1 VTMSGFTEGSISQES
16 SSADF
21 AVPEAYAGKGWTAG
35 IKSVDDLWKMTNNA
49 QSLIGKRT
57 VPSQDASDEE
67 WSNFFRQIGAP
78 ETPNYELPP
87 VEGVPENFD
96 VEPYAK
102 KANELFHKAGL
113 TTKQANALWQAY
125 VKSEIDSSSELM
137 AQSDVQFQE
146 LTTKHFGDKFSQ
158 IQGVAQ
164 DAIKAFVP
172 VELRE
177 SLKTASPEVLTAMI
191 ALASNAKG
199 EIDRVKQEYG
209 AEGKLPSGGVVESR
223 NAESI
228 AKEISQLKFSSAGR
242 DYSNPEYKAT
252 WEKINGLQ
260 QQLSRLSKT

>member
-1 VTMSGFTEGSISQES
+1 
-16 SSADF
+16 
-21 AVPEAYAGKGWTAG
+21 
-35 IKSVDDLWKMTNNA
+35 
-49 QSLIGKRT
+49 
-57 VPSQDASDEE
+57 
-67 WSNFFRQIGAP
+67 
-78 ETPNYELPP
+78 
-87 VEGVPENFD
+87 
-96 VEPYAK
+96 
-102 KANELFHKAGL
+102 
-113 TTKQANALWQAY
+113 
-125 VKSEIDSSSELM
+125 M

-158 IQGVAQ
+158 IQGIAQ

-172 VELRE
+172 MELRE